1 MNIGSDSFETFR
13 CDQAMQIGLN
23 MTNLHKIFGAFTNG
37 SCSITADGEDADTVQ
52 FVFETA
58 KESSSAKK
66 ARMKV
71 KEENA
76 ADEEESDEEREKNS
90 DDEEMADEDKK
101 TKTIKAKNR
110 RSSSRPTLQKTNLRT
125 LNDGPRRRATRNP

>member
-52 FVFETA
+52 FVFESA
-58 KESSSAKK
+58 KESSTAKK
-66 ARMKV
+66 SKN
-71 KEENA
+71 EG
-76 ADEEESDEEREKNS
+76 ERRE
-90 DDEEMADEDKK
+90 
-101 TKTIKAKNR
+101 
-110 RSSSRPTLQKTNLRT
+110 
-125 LNDGPRRRATRNP
+125 RRRRRRVRRRKRKELRRRRNGRRRQKNQNHQSEKPPLQF